1 MLIFENVLRLTS
13 FQGDFQLVRKFSQ
26 IYSLCVDLVYT
37 IHSQKILH
45 VQSQVVVILCFY
57 VVNAE

>member
-1 MLIFENVLRLTS
+1 MLIFQNKAYILPRRFPIGSQVLPDIITLRRLS
-13 FQGDFQLVRKFSQ
+13 K
-26 IYSLCVDLVYT
+26 
-37 IHSQKILH
+37 HSQKILH